1 MNDTNDD
8 PAKGGSSIL
17 SAAPTPQSEGGV
29 RLPAEGAA
37 VRLDGQ
43 LHRILALMDT
53 RILALHVASHAMYV
67 VRDAQGGVALLDFDH
82 WAEMVRLGRASIV
95 PGTTPG
101 ETHDDVSKGG
111 PAPFEKIHTECE
123 MLEAAGVPL
132 GHKAMAIWLA
142 AHWSPELRAR
152 FGEHT
157 NVHTLRSWRR
167 FRKRSAEIAERAP
180 GSRETV

>member
-1 MNDTNDD
+1 MTDTKDD
-8 PAKGGSSIL
+8 HAEDATSIR
-17 SAAPTPQSEGGV
+17 SAAPTPKSEGGV

-67 VRDAQGGVALLDFDH
+67 VRDAEGGVALPDFAH
-82 WAEMVRLGRASIV
+82 WAEMTRLGRATIV

-101 ETHDDVSKGG
+101 EVLDDGSTGD
-111 PAPFEKIHTECE
+111 PAPSEKVHVECE
-123 MLEAAGVPL
+123 MLAAAGVPM

-142 AHWSPELRAR
+142 AHWSPALRAR

-157 NVHTLRSWRR
+157 NVHTLRFWRR
-167 FRKRSAEIAERAP
+167 FRKRSAEVSEHA
-180 GSRETV
+180 S